1 MTRAEAGAKLAQV
14 LIKVGHP
21 DTWTDHSDL
30 STDPADPVGNAVQ
43 LSRRRWQREAARLN
57 APPDRQRWLDV
68 PQSTSAYYNRS
79 TNELALPTGLL
90 LPPWFDPA
98 ADLATNLGA
107 IGAVIG
113 YEMGHAF
120 RGDLVAPCPV
130 SVAPHGRDRAAG
142 PRSARARSAAALKNR
157 RTTPANRGS
166 PARPGC
172 PRRSR
177 R

>member
-79 TNELALPTGLL
+79 TNELALPT
-90 LPPWFDPA
+90 
-98 ADLATNLGA
+98 
-107 IGAVIG
+107 AV
-113 YEMGHAF
+113 
-120 RGDLVAPCPV
+120 V
-130 SVAPHGRDRAAG
+130 
-142 PRSARARSAAALKNR
+142 
-157 RTTPANRGS
+157 
-166 PARPGC
+166 
-172 PRRSR
+172 
-177 R
+177 